1 MRGANLRTPK
11 PVVTLQDVFGT
22 YTATLDRGHRLCA
35 PTNKN
40 GEDPDAPQRPEHL
53 TGYDFV
59 SVTPNLPEPNDVQ
72 VANQFGTYIVDVRN
86 PMRLL
91 VPTAKSLVA
100 PPPPAGQI
108 PTDIRHF
115 LCHDLAGVV
124 GPRPTGIT
132 VESQFAANVVALGD
146 LNQAT
151 LCAPVNKN
159 GGDPDAL
166 NDPNFMV
173 CFHTNERFDFGT
185 LNVFLNNQFGPSTT
199 QFTNQPFITQYDELC
214 VPSTLP

>member
-1 MRGANLRTPK
+1 MRGANLRQPK
-11 PVVTLQDVFGT
+11 PVVTLQDVFGV

-40 GEDPDAPQRPEHL
+40 GEDPIAPQRPEHL

-59 SVTPNLPEPNDVQ
+59 NVVPNLPGPNDVQ
-72 VANQFGTYIVDVRN
+72 VDNQFGTYTVDVRT
-86 PMRLL
+86 PVRLL

-100 PPPPAGQI
+100 PPPGQI
-108 PTDIRHF
+108 PSGIRHF
-115 LCHDLAGVV
+115 LCHDLAGVQ
-124 GPRPTGIT
+124 GPRPAGIS
-132 VESQFAANVVALGD
+132 VQSQFAANIVAVTN
-146 LNQAT
+146 LNAAK
-151 LCAPVNKN
+151 LCAPVSKN

-166 NDPNFMV
+166 MDPTFLL
-173 CFHTNERFDFGT
+173 CLRATERNGFGT

-199 QFTNQPFITQYDELC
+199 QFTSKPFITQYDELC